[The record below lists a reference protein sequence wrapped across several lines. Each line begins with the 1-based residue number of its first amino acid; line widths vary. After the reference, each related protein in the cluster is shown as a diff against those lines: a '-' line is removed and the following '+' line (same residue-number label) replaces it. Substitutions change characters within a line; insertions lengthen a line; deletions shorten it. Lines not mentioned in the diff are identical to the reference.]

1 MNPNKNFKP
10 SHDEYDRDRDGESSG
25 VNQVNP
31 NNTENQGGDPPG
43 HQGGD
48 PSEVRPHQPQAN
60 RDAQP
65 DGKRDLGFDAQN
77 PDTNKRRGDKPGK
90 A

>member
-10 SHDEYDRDRDGESSG
+10 SHDQYDRDRDGERSG

-31 NNTENQGGDPPG
+31 NNTPNQGGDPVG

-48 PSEVRPHQPQAN
+48 PHEVRPHHPQAN
-60 RDAQP
+60 RDAH
-65 DGKRDLGFDAQN
+65 N
-77 PDTNKRRGDKPGK
+77 PDTHKGHGDKPAK
-90 A
+90 V